1 MKRIMIITGEA
12 SGDIHG
18 AEVVRELK
26 TQNPHLDIFGVG
38 GNNMQTAGME
48 LIQHIDTISLMGF
61 SEVIKHLHKFILLKR
76 KIINLLIN
84 RRPDIVLLIDF
95 PGFNIKIAN
104 EAKKLNIKVAY
115 YIAPQL
121 WAWKPKRINV
131 LKRMVTKMFVI
142 FHFEEKIFQEK
153 GIPVEFVGHPLLDE
167 LPKRFDKELFY
178 RNYGLTIY
186 RPIITLLPG
195 SRENE
200 IDNMFPVML
209 ETIKEF
215 LKTHSA
221 QIIVGVA
228 PTININKL
236 REMSSGLAGL
246 HFIQG
251 DSHSVIQVADAVIV
265 TSGTATLETA
275 YFGKP
280 MIVLYKVSQIT
291 YRIAKIFVK
300 IPYISLVNIVLG
312 KEVVKEI
319 LQDKLQPKIILKEL
333 IRIMDDKNYNSEM
346 RENLIKTKLILG
358 EPGAAKK
365 VANGLLQLVK

>member
-61 SEVIKHLHKFILLKR
+61 SEVIRHLHKFILLKR

-131 LKRMVTKMFVI
+131 LKRLVAKMFVI

-178 RNYGLTIY
+178 RNYGLTID

-221 QIIVGVA
+221 HIIVGVA

-251 DSHSVIQVADAVIV
+251 DSNSVIQVADAVIV

-319 LQDKLQPKIILKEL
+319 LQDKLQPKIILEEL
-333 IRIMDDKNYNSEM
+333 IKIMDDKNYNSEM
-346 RENLIKTKLILG
+346 RENLLKTKLILG

-365 VANGLLQLVK
+365 VANGLLQLIK

>member
-319 LQDKLQPKIILKEL
+319 LQDKLQPKIILEEL